1 MNLKNKNI
9 KKYFTLLLLLPFF
22 LGLSSNL
29 VAQPDSLLR
38 KVPHNLAFKF
48 TDGIYLNF
56 DQVKN
61 NKPISKARIVTN
73 ANKNSLDY
81 FERLLENDF
90 IYLYDDLGIEL
101 KLPVKQVWGFCSK
114 SVIYIHWNSEF
125 NRLPVMGVLS
135 HFVANKTTMQSS
147 SNGYNAYR
155 YSQYYM
161 PNTTSTYE
169 MKQYVLNFE
178 TGEIMEFNY
187 KTVEVLL
194 MKDEELYAKFMEI
207 SRKQKKKLKY
217 MYLREF
223 NKKHPLYIPVY
234 TH

>member
-1 MNLKNKNI
+1 
-9 KKYFTLLLLLPFF
+9 
-22 LGLSSNL
+22 
-29 VAQPDSLLR
+29 
-38 KVPHNLAFKF
+38 
-48 TDGIYLNF
+48 
-56 DQVKN
+56 
-61 NKPISKARIVTN
+61 
-73 ANKNSLDY
+73 
-81 FERLLENDF
+81 
-90 IYLYDDLGIEL
+90 
-101 KLPVKQVWGFCSK
+101 
-114 SVIYIHWNSEF
+114 
-125 NRLPVMGVLS
+125 MGVLS

-194 MKDEELYAKFMEI
+194 MKDEELYAKFMGI